1 MRKILPF
8 SGLFCYTTKGEV
20 IVIYKYSSK
29 AIRNQYLFSATL
41 IIAVLLVGNL
51 LLGAVAAIV
60 AIMFVRDALRLQNE
74 SVEILE
80 DRLRIHHKDKVSKE
94 LLWQDMEYIVVKG
107 KKWLVMSDGER
118 KITLTDQL
126 DELHII
132 AKQIIDFN
140 RTNKKLFV
148 DPTLNDVFHV
158 GVKLNGDNNIIK

>member
-1 MRKILPF
+1 M
-8 SGLFCYTTKGEV
+8 

-29 AIRNQYLFSATL
+29 AIRNQYLFSGTL
-41 IIAVLLVGNL
+41 IVAVLLVGNL
-51 LLGAVAAIV
+51 LLGAIAGLIS
-60 AIMFVRDALRLQNE
+60 IMFIRDALRLQNE

-80 DRLRIHHKDKVSKE
+80 DRLRIYHKGKVSKE
-94 LLWQDMEYIVVKG
+94 LLWMDMEYIVVKG
-107 KKWLVMSDGER
+107 KKWLVISDGQR

-126 DELHII
+126 DDLHVI

-140 RTNKKLFV
+140 RSNKKLFV